1 MKGKRFLSLL
11 LCLIMVLGM
20 LPGLAIPASAL
31 ENITATVKKSAT
43 VQFFANSTKEKL
55 TSSSPNADAFNV
67 GLAAKPKG
75 TFYNA
80 KGVACNDKEFGG
92 LTAKVALVTG
102 GVATEITEDT
112 AYYPKFTITVNP
124 NATLKSIIALT
135 ASAIGEYAKG
145 NSTDISDKIAL
156 SERGADNTYT
166 LTFNHPEAY
175 QGHMRV
181 SLIMEVKE
189 VKSYD
194 VTYHYAGK
202 TIKKIYVEGEPTV
215 PQPTAS
221 DLSGISAGTTYY
233 TKIDGWY
240 LLFFVLIKTLI
251 HKKKK
256 IGCKNKIIFQNYCFT
271 ISVDNFCNTFY
282 NRITKSFICF

>member
-175 QGHMRV
+175 QGHMRC
-181 SLIMEVKE
+181 LL
-189 VKSYD
+189 Y
-194 VTYHYAGK
+194 T
-202 TIKKIYVEGEPTV
+202 
-215 PQPTAS
+215 S
-221 DLSGISAGTTYY
+221 DAA
-233 TKIDGWY
+233 D
-240 LLFFVLIKTLI
+240 
-251 HKKKK
+251 
-256 IGCKNKIIFQNYCFT
+256 
-271 ISVDNFCNTFY
+271 D
-282 NRITKSFICF
+282 